1 MVMRNEY
8 TAEPV
13 GPGDTIGI
21 CAPAGS
27 FDPDIFEAGVSVLRN
42 MGFKV
47 YLPDTIFS
55 RKRYLAGDDVTRAET
70 INSLYA
76 DPQVDAVICARGGYG
91 SMRML
96 PYLDWDTL
104 RANPKPF
111 VGFSDVTAI
120 LVRMAEQSLPGV
132 IHGPVVTSLAR
143 ATERTRE
150 FLAAALAG
158 KGNRIEINA
167 PVVLKKGRGS
177 GILSGGNLATL
188 SHLVGTRYQP
198 SFQNR
203 LFFMEDTAEP
213 PYKIDRIL
221 TQLKMAGCFEG
232 VKGVIVGALEKC
244 KPLEMVHEIVSEAF
258 DAYDVPV
265 MAGIDAGHGTD
276 NLSLVFGAAAE
287 MDTEAGTL
295 YWTGRR

>member
-1 MVMRNEY
+1 MVMKNQY
-8 TAEPV
+8 KAGPV

-27 FDPDIFEAGVSVLRN
+27 FDQEMFEAGVSVLKN
-42 MGFKV
+42 LGFQV
-47 YLPDTIFS
+47 YLPDTIYS
-55 RKRYLAGDDVTRAET
+55 RKRYLAGDDAARAET
-70 INSLYA
+70 VNRLYA
-76 DPQVDAVICARGGYG
+76 DPQVDAIICARGGYG

-96 PYLDWDTL
+96 AYLDWDTI

-120 LVRMAEQSLPGV
+120 LVRMVEQSLSGV
-132 IHGPVVTSLAR
+132 IHGPVVTSLAM
-143 ATERTRE
+143 ATDRTRRS
-150 FLAAALAG
+150 LAEVLAG
-158 KGNRIEINA
+158 KGNRIEISD
-167 PVVLKKGRGS
+167 PVVLKKGRGR

-188 SHLVGTRYQP
+188 AHLAGTDCQP

-213 PYKIDRIL
+213 PYKIDRML

-244 KPLEMVHEIVSEAF
+244 EPLEMVHEIISEAF
-258 DAYDVPV
+258 EAYDVPV
-265 MAGIDAGHGTD
+265 MAGMDAGHGAD
-276 NLSLVFGAAAE
+276 NLSMVFGAAAE

-295 YWTGRR
+295 YWTGRH